1 MWLTKGNAIL
11 QEHTFKEDRHME
23 IRIKIKKH
31 IDIINLGYDKEV
43 INIGQGKP
51 GDWKRDSRNATDYIT

>member
-1 MWLTKGNAIL
+1 
-11 QEHTFKEDRHME
+11 ME